1 MSLRQRIEKLEN
13 RQRVDESLTFT
24 WEEFLHVRCALDPE
38 GCKRRAK
45 KPGGG
50 ELEGI
55 PRTPPPPNIDS
66 LVRRMKRLEKHL
78 ENRTAQA
85 NRPASGDSK

>member
-1 MSLRQRIEKLEN
+1 MSLRRRIKKLEERQRI
-13 RQRVDESLTFT
+13 DESLQLT
-24 WEEFLHVRCALDPE
+24 WEEFLHVCCALDPE

-45 KPGGG
+45 EPGGW
-50 ELEGI
+50 ELEAI
-55 PRTPPPPNIDS
+55 LRTPPPPNIDS

-78 ENRTAQA
+78 ENRTGQA